1 MSRHALLAGST
12 GLIGSLLLRQ
22 LLDDPRYDRV
32 TALSRREL
40 PLQHERLQVLLTDF
54 DDLDRRRDMLGADD
68 VFCALGTTM
77 SRAGSRSAFEQVD
90 HGMVLALAQAARR
103 AGARQFVLVSAAGSS
118 ATSPSFYSRTKARV
132 ESDLRALGY
141 PGLHI
146 LRPSL
151 LLGDRRE
158 SRPMEQL
165 AQRLSPALGWLA
177 RGPMAR
183 YAPVQAATV
192 ATAMRVIA
200 LRDQAGTH
208 VYEAPFPA

>member
-1 MSRHALLAGST
+1 M
-12 GLIGSLLLRQ
+12 
-22 LLDDPRYDRV
+22 
-32 TALSRREL
+32 
-40 PLQHERLQVLLTDF
+40 
-54 DDLDRRRDMLGADD
+54 
-68 VFCALGTTM
+68 
-77 SRAGSRSAFEQVD
+77 
-90 HGMVLALAQAARR
+90 
-103 AGARQFVLVSAAGSS
+103 
-118 ATSPSFYSRTKARV
+118 